1 MSKQSPLHSYQEW
14 VLPKS
19 GRYKQRNFIS
29 QLSFRYPHIPEA
41 PGAAESHLTS
51 MWDTALHFHPRDC
64 PSSLASRSDVPM
76 HHLHVGELQP
86 HRIPQEQL
94 RTADPESKDLLSYTI
109 INHCTN
115 WTQIFHLWGAS
126 AGAAALQVAR
136 DPMIFWGTVLPW
148 AHSASSSFSPE
159 KGASVSSSIH
169 TYTEQQQVKPQET
182 L

>member
-29 QLSFRYPHIPEA
+29 HLSFRYPHIPEA

-64 PSSLASRSDVPM
+64 PPSLASRSDVPM

-86 HRIPQEQL
+86 HRIPQEQQIL
-94 RTADPESKDLLSYTI
+94 RARTCLVTPSSIIVQTEHKYFTSEGPLQGQQLSRLPGTRWYSEGLCCPGYILL
-109 INHCTN
+109 HHR
-115 WTQIFHLWGAS
+115 FHLRKGQVS
-126 AGAAALQVAR
+126 AHL
-136 DPMIFWGTVLPW
+136 
-148 AHSASSSFSPE
+148 
-159 KGASVSSSIH
+159 
-169 TYTEQQQVKPQET
+169 YTHIQNNK
-182 L
+182 